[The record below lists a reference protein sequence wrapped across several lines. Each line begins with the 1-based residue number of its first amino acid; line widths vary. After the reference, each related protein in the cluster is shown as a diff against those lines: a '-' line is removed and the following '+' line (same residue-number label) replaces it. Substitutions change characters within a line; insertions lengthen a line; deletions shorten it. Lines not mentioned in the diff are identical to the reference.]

1 MPDVYSRLADPQG
14 LESARAHPAWRPLL
28 GSSATARRAREPR
41 TASRLVAFIIA
52 AIVAPTAIKP
62 PGQEFDG
69 GGRRRFSMRHSGEMS
84 STHHR
89 LIF

>member
-1 MPDVYSRLADPQG
+1 VAAV
-14 LESARAHPAWRPLL
+14 ARQLCNSTP
-28 GSSATARRAREPR
+28 GKRAAYCQP
-41 TASRLVAFIIA
+41 VAFIIA

-62 PGQEFDG
+62 PGREFDG

>member
-1 MPDVYSRLADPQG
+1 LRGRILRG
-14 LESARAHPAWRPLL
+14 GRCSAALQQRAGQENEYCQP
-28 GSSATARRAREPR
+28 
-41 TASRLVAFIIA
+41 VAFIIA

-69 GGRRRFSMRHSGEMS
+69 GRRRFSMRHSGEMN

>member
-1 MPDVYSRLADPQG
+1 MRGRILRG
-14 LESARAHPAWRPLL
+14 GRCSAALQHSTPGKRAAYCQP
-28 GSSATARRAREPR
+28 
-41 TASRLVAFIIA
+41 VAFIIA

>member
-1 MPDVYSRLADPQG
+1 VRGRILG
-14 LESARAHPAWRPLL
+14 GGRCSAALQQHA
-28 GSSATARRAREPR
+28 GQ
-41 TASRLVAFIIA
+41 ASRVLPQPVAFIIA

-62 PGQEFDG
+62 PGQEFDA